1 MRVSLCFQQ
10 KEKLKIVQEQLMNK
24 VVAKT
29 EDTRSLEA
37 RSLLGALEGWGWGC
51 CHLRSCLQEHSMWLG
66 RGMDIKDLGQGWGNL
81 WFMDYTRHIRSS
93 GLTLPRHLQV
103 ELKLQYIYDKLIF
116 FSPDLGL

>member
-1 MRVSLCFQQ
+1 MVGGWQTTRVSLCFQQ

-51 CHLRSCLQEHSMWLG
+51 FHLRSSAGTLNVAWERDGHEGPRAGMGKPLVYGLYKTYKIIWSDPAKAPAG
-66 RGMDIKDLGQGWGNL
+66 RTQ
-81 WFMDYTRHIRSS
+81 TSV
-93 GLTLPRHLQV
+93 HL
-103 ELKLQYIYDKLIF
+103 
-116 FSPDLGL
+116 